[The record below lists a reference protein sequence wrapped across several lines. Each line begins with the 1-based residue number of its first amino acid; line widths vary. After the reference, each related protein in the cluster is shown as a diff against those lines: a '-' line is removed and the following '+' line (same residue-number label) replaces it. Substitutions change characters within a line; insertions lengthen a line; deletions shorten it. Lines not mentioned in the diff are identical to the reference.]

1 MNNENKVLKALKPTN
16 RVLSVLSILLGLYA
30 IATLVIFNFADVIT
44 IITDEGT
51 KYSEGFSYPGYQ
63 TIFAGFGNMI
73 IQGYSEAGFNIWMCL
88 GMFLPLIGCIV
99 ATVMLITNFSRKGT
113 NKKRAVVEGVVALLL
128 IFGGIVLF
136 NVDKFWISSAKA
148 VTDSYTDY
156 YATYLKPAMEG
167 ELFFGK
173 CFYPT
178 YTFII
183 CLMAGVV
190 KLVNCGILLFQKYY
204 ARKVKKEALAKA
216 Q

>member
-1 MNNENKVLKALKPTN
+1 MNNGNKVLKVLKPTN
-16 RVLSVLSILLGLYA
+16 RILSALSILLGLYA
-30 IATLVIFNFADVIT
+30 IASLVIFNFADVIT

-51 KYSEGFSYPGYQ
+51 KYAEGFSYPGYQ
-63 TIFAGFGNMI
+63 TIFAGYGNMI

-99 ATVMLITNFSRKGT
+99 ATVMLITNFNRKGT
-113 NKKRAVVEGVVALLL
+113 NKKRAIVEGIVALLL

-136 NVDKFWISSAKA
+136 NVDKFWIASAKA

-178 YTFII
+178 YVLIV
-183 CLMAGVV
+183 CLMAGVI
-190 KLVNCGILLFQKYY
+190 KLVNCGMLLFQKYY
-204 ARKVKKEALAKA
+204 ARSVSKKEAKA

>member
-1 MNNENKVLKALKPTN
+1 MNNENKVLKTLKPVN
-16 RVLSVLSILLGLYA
+16 RGLSVVSILLGLYA

-51 KYSEGFSYPGYQ
+51 KYAEGFSYPGYQ
-63 TIFAGFGNMI
+63 TIFAGYGNMI

-88 GMFLPLIGCIV
+88 GMFLPFVGCIV
-99 ATVMLITNFSRKGT
+99 ATVMLITNFSRRGT
-113 NKKRAVVEGVVALLL
+113 NLKRAIVEGVVALAL
-128 IFGGIVLF
+128 IFGGIILF
-136 NVDKFWISSAKA
+136 NVDKFWVSSAKA

-167 ELFFGK
+167 ELYFGK

-178 YTFII
+178 YTLAI
-183 CLMAGVV
+183 CLTAGIV
-190 KLVNCGILLFQKYY
+190 KLIDCAALLFQKYY
-204 ARKVKKEALAKA
+204 ARKVSKEAKA